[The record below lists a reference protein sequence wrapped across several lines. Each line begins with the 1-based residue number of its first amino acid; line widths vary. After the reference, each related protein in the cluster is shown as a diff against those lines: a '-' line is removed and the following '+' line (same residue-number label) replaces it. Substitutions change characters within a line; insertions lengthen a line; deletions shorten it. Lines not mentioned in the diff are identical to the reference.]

1 MSSSAAAASA
11 AAVIALL
18 LAASD
23 SAAAGPS
30 PASARVWRGTAGEDG
45 ALTFPELLAQAPGG
59 NAALRELQ
67 SKASNG
73 VAFSGGG
80 TRSFSVSIGY
90 FLGLH
95 ELDLLRSTRYISSVS
110 GGTWAAAAYTYVNP
124 SAGPHVAQNDTAL
137 LGALLPP
144 GALHWAALDDVPP
157 SSARHCATV
166 GVGATPL
173 TGAQYVTKIQESFL
187 TPLGVAPGSSFSYDP
202 QTAGDILRRNRHL
215 APSSLA
221 LPRRRA
227 WGAPPFL
234 IMGITLMGPLSSA
247 PLSLSHRTYTVFD
260 ATPLYVGQAR
270 AQPVVFESRKA
281 LDKRQQIPNATLH
294 VGGLIETFAVGGGAP
309 SPGLNRSLS
318 ESVLTVP
325 RPPRPFS
332 LATATAA
339 SSFFP
344 GDVEGWLS
352 KTIAEDLGFKLPLW
366 PPAEATPHATD
377 MLIGDGGLAENT
389 DLSSLLRRGV
399 ESIVLMQN
407 SDTPLNPKWNASARP
422 PTSKDVDDEL
432 AAFFGAYY

>member
-1 MSSSAAAASA
+1 MAGWAWG
-11 AAVIALL
+11 AVIAWALVVTL
-18 LAASD
+18 HRSD

-30 PASARVWRGTAGEDG
+30 ASARVWRGTAGEDRI
-45 ALTFPELLAQAPGG
+45 LTFPELVPATGG

-67 SKASNG
+67 SKPNNG

-95 ELDLLRSTRYISSVS
+95 ELDLLKSTRYISSVS
-110 GGTWAAAAYTYVNP
+110 GGTWAAAAYIYTNP
-124 SAGPHVAQNDTAL
+124 STGAHVAQNDTAL
-137 LGALLPP
+137 LGVVLPP
-144 GALHWAALDDVPP
+144 HALNWAALDDVPP

-173 TGAQYVTKIQESFL
+173 TGAQYVTKIQDSFL

-202 QTAGDILRRNRHL
+202 QTAADILRRNTHL
-215 APSSLA
+215 SPSSLA

-270 AQPVVFESRKA
+270 AQPVIFESRS
-281 LDKRQQIPNATLH
+281 QQIPNSTLH
-294 VGGLIETFAVGGGAP
+294 VGGLTETFAVGGNAP
-309 SPGLNRSLS
+309 SVGLNRSLN
-318 ESVLTVP
+318 EGVLAVP
-325 RPPRPFS
+325 RPPHPFS
-332 LATATAA
+332 LATAAAA

-352 KTIAEDLGFKLPLW
+352 KTIAEELGFKLPLW
-366 PPAEATPHATD
+366 PSAEASPHATD

-399 ESIVLMQN
+399 ERIVLMLN
-407 SDTPLNPKWNASARP
+407 SDTPLNPHWNASARP

-432 AAFFGAYY
+432 AAFFGTSYYHAG